1 MHVDRELGIQE
12 MKKDHISI
20 CALLGTDASTVIIKK
35 SVAEEVKRFSYLPFG
50 FLFLEEGQRLNLAFN
65 GQYLERLMRC
75 YLLGNGYRAFNAV
88 LMRFMSPDSWSPFA
102 RGGINGYVYCGGD
115 PVNRHDPSGHI
126 SSTKLWYMS
135 ETAISNRWLKRFD
148 TNRATQEFSGF
159 WRKKAATVDDFVMA
173 DKLGRRLDYMNMLE
187 RVYRIDV
194 KEGRTF
200 RLAGL
205 ERDYNKVKDKVDRT
219 RLRLAYLRD
228 LYEPITFTV
237 LTPTLQRRTSG
248 RRPAVGSASTQEDS
262 LFDQTSHDR
271 LDPSPP
277 YDPPPAYS
285 DLFPLGKT
293 IRGLEG

>member
-1 MHVDRELGIQE
+1 VHVDRELGIQE
-12 MKKDHISI
+12 MKKYQISI

-35 SVAEEVKRFSYLPFG
+35 SVAEEVKRFNYLPFG

-102 RGGINGYVYCGGD
+102 RGGINGYVYCGDD
-115 PVNRHDPSGHI
+115 PVNRHDPSGHFD
-126 SSTKLWYMS
+126 SLRLRYMS
-135 ETAISNRWLKRFD
+135 ETAISKRWLKRFD

-159 WRKKAATVDDFVMA
+159 WRKKAATVEDFVMA
-173 DKLGRRLDYMNMLE
+173 DKLGRRLDHLNM
-187 RVYRIDV
+187 VDKIYRADV
-194 KEGRTF
+194 EEGRTS

-205 ERDYNKVKDKVDRT
+205 ERDYNKVKGKVDRT
-219 RLRLAYLRD
+219 RQRLSYLRD

-237 LTPTLQRRTSG
+237 LTPSLQRRASG

-262 LFDQTSHDR
+262 LFDQTSHDW

-285 DLFPLGKT
+285 DLSPLGKN